1 MNDQYFQNVV
11 KMSQALSYW
20 LDKNNFDKVH
30 ICIDDTKNE
39 FLQQSLNSF
48 LDDFFY
54 KETRIFNPA
63 WFNIFDYKE
72 DETFYESD
80 ALIVYSQQ
88 GSCQLDDITYH
99 IDIFENKPAFLITIK
114 TISPYGLYD
123 SHSMDLFYNPFEII
137 DKLDSY
143 FDIITFN

>member
-1 MNDQYFQNVV
+1 MNDQYFQNTV
-11 KMSQALSYW
+11 KMSQALQHW

-72 DETFYESD
+72 DETFY
-80 ALIVYSQQ
+80 AVKKWV
-88 GSCQLDDITYH
+88 
-99 IDIFENKPAFLITIK
+99 ENT
-114 TISPYGLYD
+114 
-123 SHSMDLFYNPFEII
+123 NN
-137 DKLDSY
+137 SY
-143 FDIITFN
+143 FFEPLTSVEQHI